1 MRPKDSINHF
11 NDMLMNYN
19 NPDEAWYHGLKQRPQ
34 GEGCLL
40 SMVSVTF
47 LALAIALLLSFS
59 GCTTKE
65 RVVTVPEVHELHH
78 WHSDTIRQTDSVVNN
93 QTTVIR
99 EVDSATMAQYGIRL
113 DKAQRAWLIQNDRLQ
128 REIERL
134 QSISN
139 TSDTVRDSIPVP
151 YPVEKL
157 VPRERSK
164 VEWVLIVVGILSLMI
179 LIINVANKIRKF
191 LP

>member
-1 MRPKDSINHF
+1 
-11 NDMLMNYN
+11 MNYN
-19 NPDEAWYHGLKQRPQ
+19 NPEEEWYYDLKRKPQ

-40 SMVSVTF
+40 SMLSVTF
-47 LALAIALLLSFS
+47 LALAIALMLSFS

-65 RVVTVPEVHELHH
+65 KVVTVPEVHELHH

-151 YPVEKL
+151 YEVIKEVPAELSWWQQVRIHLANILLYGLLIAGIIILGKWHLKKL
-157 VPRERSK
+157 
-164 VEWVLIVVGILSLMI
+164 
-179 LIINVANKIRKF
+179 